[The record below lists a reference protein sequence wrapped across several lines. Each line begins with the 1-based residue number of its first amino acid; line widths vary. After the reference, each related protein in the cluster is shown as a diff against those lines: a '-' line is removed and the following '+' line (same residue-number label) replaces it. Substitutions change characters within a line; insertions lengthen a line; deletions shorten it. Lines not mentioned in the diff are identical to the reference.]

1 MMVIL
6 VINYI
11 NFFKNKIYILNI
23 IMADENSNSMLTF
36 VLVFM
41 LGFFLSK
48 LMPDICRT
56 MNRSGLMDSVP
67 NPSNGIIQGFSVGAH
82 DCTGGNENITR
93 NTQRFT
99 VGSQQGSNTSNN
111 TNNNTSR
118 SSCSR

>member
-11 NFFKNKIYILNI
+11 NSFKNKIYILNI
-23 IMADENSNSMLTF
+23 IMSDENSNSMLTF

-56 MNRSGLMDSVP
+56 MNRPGLMDSVP
-67 NPSNGIIQGFSVGAH
+67 NPSNGIIQGFRVGGQS
-82 DCTGGNENITR
+82 CGGSR
-93 NTQRFT
+93 
-99 VGSQQGSNTSNN
+99 SNN
-111 TNNNTSR
+111 VPSR
-118 SSCSR
+118 